1 MSQPWTL
8 SLSLIIIISI
18 ATLINGPDNERYPPP
33 VLLLSAIIC
42 CRSPVQGWLHTGP
55 RPCIQPSPSPDTDLL
70 HTITCH
76 QTHTVQY
83 RWRDVMSASSK
94 LGNTRNISESETFP
108 IERKSPQ
115 SRLLASVIRV
125 LHHTVL
131 CCGTIVTICMFR
143 FVTPHCRCR

>member
-1 MSQPWTL
+1 M
-8 SLSLIIIISI
+8 IIIISI
-18 ATLINGPDNERYPPP
+18 ATLINGLDNERYPPP

-76 QTHTVQY
+76 QTHRVQY
-83 RWRDVMSASSK
+83 TWRDVMSASSK
-94 LGNTRNISESETFP
+94 MGNTRNISESETFP

-125 LHHTVL
+125 LHQPRSVVL
-131 CCGTIVTICMFR
+131 WHYCHYLHVSFR
-143 FVTPHCRCR
+143 VASLPVPVVEVSM